1 MKKLNQIAIILFTI
15 LLSFSCSNDDDSKS
29 EKSINVYTAANLI
42 PEGSQGISKVFKN
55 GSEVFKTLNS
65 DQSPYFEDMFVSGT
79 DVYVVG
85 RTVYSP
91 ARSSNRGGPPNA
103 ARLWKNGQMSTIS
116 TSEYGLGGKTSI
128 VVNGSNVYIAFNEY
142 NSAYKS
148 VAKIRVNGTTSSLD
162 LPAQTTSSVVE
173 SISES
178 NGDVYSV
185 GAAYKSNGSI
195 DFIIWKNKLIDKL
208 MTDTRSVSK
217 IISSNG
223 IQYILGTNLNGKITI
238 WKKEGA
244 TISTLISLNSV
255 LSEYPKSFAI
265 SGTDTYIV
273 GESEVNGKYA
283 ATIWINGVKTI
294 LTDGMLNSNASSV
307 SISGNDVYVAGYITD
322 SNNNDTPTVWR
333 NGKEDTSFKFGN
345 FGSVST
351 IFTAN

>member
-1 MKKLNQIAIILFTI
+1 MKKLNQIAVILFTI
-15 LLSFSCSNDDDSKS
+15 LLSFSCSNDDDSRS
-29 EKSINVYTAANLI
+29 EKLINVYTAANLI

-55 GSEVFKTLNS
+55 VTEVFKTLNS
-65 DQSPYFEDMFVSGT
+65 DQSPYFDDMFVSGT

-85 RTVYSP
+85 RTVNNP

-103 ARLWKNGQMSTIS
+103 ARLWKNGQISTIS
-116 TSEYGLGGKTSI
+116 SSEYGLGGKTSI
-128 VVNGSNVYIAFNEY
+128 VVNGTNVYIAFNEF

-148 VAKIRVNGTTSSLD
+148 VPKIRVNGTTSSLD

-185 GAAYKSNGSI
+185 GVAYKNADT

-208 MTDTRSVSK
+208 IIDAQSVNK
-217 IISSNG
+217 IVSSNG

-255 LSEYPKSFAI
+255 VSEYSKSFAI

-273 GESEVNGKYA
+273 GESEVNGKYV
-283 ATIWINGVKTI
+283 ATIWKNGVKTV

-322 SNNNDTPTVWR
+322 ASNNDTPTVWK
-333 NGKEDTSFKFGN
+333 NGKEDISFKFGN

>member
-15 LLSFSCSNDDDSKS
+15 SLSFSCSNDDDSKS

-55 GSEVFKTLNS
+55 GSEIFKTSSS
-65 DQSPYFEDMFVSGT
+65 DQSPYFDDMFVSGT
-79 DVYVVG
+79 DVYLVG
-85 RTVYSP
+85 RTVYTS
-91 ARSSNRGGPPNA
+91 ARLSNRGGPPNA
-103 ARLWKNGQMSTIS
+103 SRLWKNGQIS
-116 TSEYGLGGKTSI
+116 IISASEYGLGGKTSI
-128 VVNGSNVYIAFNEY
+128 VVNGSNVYIAFNEF

-148 VAKIRVNGTTSSLD
+148 VPKIRVNGTTSSLD

-185 GAAYKSNGSI
+185 GVAYKNANT

-208 MTDTRSVSK
+208 IIDAQSVNK

-244 TISTLISLNSV
+244 TISILISIESINN
-255 LSEYPKSFAI
+255 YPKSFAI

-273 GESEVNGKYA
+273 GESEVNGKYV
-283 ATIWINGVKTI
+283 ATIWKNGVKTI

-307 SISGNDVYVAGYITD
+307 SISGNDIYVAGYISD
-322 SNNNDTPTVWR
+322 ASNNDTPTVWK

-345 FGSVST
+345 FGSVSA
-351 IFTAN
+351 IFTTN